1 MDIRESLFY
10 TENHE
15 WLKIDGEYAFVGISD
30 YAQHELGDIVFVELP
45 EVGDLIHAGDPLG
58 SLEAVKTVEEIFIP
72 ITGEVV
78 KVNNDLSETPELI
91 NQSPYD
97 DGWLIKIRYSNKE
110 EIANLLTAEEYQKRI
125 GSK

>member
-1 MDIRESLFY
+1 MDIRESLYY

-110 EIANLLTAEEYQKRI
+110 EIENLLSAEEYQKRI